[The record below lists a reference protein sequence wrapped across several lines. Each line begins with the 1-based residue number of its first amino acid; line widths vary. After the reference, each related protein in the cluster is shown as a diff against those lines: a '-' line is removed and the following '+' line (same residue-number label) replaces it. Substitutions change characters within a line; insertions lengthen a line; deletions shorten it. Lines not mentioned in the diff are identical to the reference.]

1 MTIKRIAL
9 TKPALFSIFFLLTM
23 SSALAETPS
32 STKLEVDYLFS
43 ELKTSGCEFNRNGTW
58 YSAAEATTHLNKK
71 YDYLRQKNSVSS
83 TEDFIANAASKS
95 SVSGQPYLVKCK
107 DASPVESAAWF
118 KEALKK
124 FRKKL

>member
-1 MTIKRIAL
+1 MTMRRLAQMK
-9 TKPALFSIFFLLTM
+9 TSLFGIFIVFTM
-23 SSALAETPS
+23 SCAQAEAPA

-43 ELKTSGCEFNRNGTW
+43 ELKTSGCEFNRNGSW
-58 YSAAEATTHLNKK
+58 YSAAEASAHLSKK
-71 YDYLRQKNSVSS
+71 YDYLKQKNSISS
-83 TEDFIANAASKS
+83 TEDFIANAATKS

-107 DASPVESAAWF
+107 DASPVESATWF